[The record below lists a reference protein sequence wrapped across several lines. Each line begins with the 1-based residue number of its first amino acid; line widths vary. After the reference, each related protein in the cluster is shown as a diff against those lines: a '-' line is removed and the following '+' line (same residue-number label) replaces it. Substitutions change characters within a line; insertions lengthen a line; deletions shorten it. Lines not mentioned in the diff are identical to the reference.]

1 MPVVLPPVECADDL
15 PAFAALV
22 RKDSVVAMRH
32 AELMFSL
39 CPRESKALVL
49 HVPRTPWHCARCDEP
64 VPAGVSVCSCRS
76 AVLNW

>member
-1 MPVVLPPVECADDL
+1 MPVVLPPAECANEL

-22 RKDSVVAMRH
+22 RSDSVVAMRH
-32 AELMFSL
+32 AEKAFSL
-39 CPRESKALVL
+39 DPREAKALVL
-49 HVPRTPWHCARCDEP
+49 HVPRTPGHCLRCDEA